1 MADGVRELAGME
13 IRAARMSDLDGI
25 RRCAEAAYGPYV
37 PRIGRRP
44 APMVAD
50 FARLIGDGCLHV
62 LDDGGTVAGFAVFYR
77 RGDHVHLENV
87 AVHPD
92 FQKRGH
98 GRRLIAHVERFGIE
112 ADAKAAELYTNIKM
126 TENLSLYPGLGYAET
141 GRRRE
146 DGFDRVFFRKK
157 LTP

>member
-1 MADGVRELAGME
+1 ME
-13 IRAARMSDLDGI
+13 IRAARMADLDGI
-25 RRCAEAAYGPYV
+25 RRCAEAAYAIYV
-37 PRIGRRP
+37 PRMGKPP

-50 FARLIGDGCLHV
+50 FGRLIGDGKVHV
-62 LDDGGTVAGFAVFYR
+62 LSEHGTIAGFAVFYR

-98 GRRLIAHVERFGIE
+98 GVRLIAHVEQFAAE
-112 ADAKAAELYTNIKM
+112 AGAKAVELYTNVKM
-126 TENLSLYPGLGYAET
+126 TENLSLYPSLGYEET
-141 GRRRE
+141 GRRHE
-146 DGFDRVFFRKK
+146 DGFDRVFFRKS

>member
-1 MADGVRELAGME
+1 ME
-13 IRAARMSDLDGI
+13 IRPARMTDLDGI
-25 RRCAEAAYGPYV
+25 RRCAEAAYAIYV
-37 PRIGRRP
+37 PRIGKRP

-50 FARLIGDGCLHV
+50 FARLIGDGKVHV
-62 LDDGGTVAGFAVFYR
+62 LSEGGTIAGFAVLYR

-98 GRRLIAHVERFGIE
+98 GVRLISHVERFAAE
-112 ADAKAAELYTNIKM
+112 AGAKAVELYTNVKM
-126 TENLSLYPGLGYAET
+126 TENLSLYPSLGYEET
-141 GRRRE
+141 GRRHE
-146 DGFDRVFFRKK
+146 DGFDRVFFRKT